1 MLRGAVTF
9 GEDFEQTYM
18 KRIFDLDKGMTQ
30 AISHF
35 SRHQDAKAVLENGRF
50 RYAGA
55 DQQNAE
61 KKIRSFYA
69 VTIWALVAVAAG
81 LLLITNL
88 AVERSE
94 EHTTELQSLM
104 STSYAVFCLKKKHT
118 SASTETTLHR
128 HHMR

>member
-35 SRHQDAKAVLENGRF
+35 SSHQDAKAVLENGRF
-50 RYAGA
+50 RYTVA

-81 LLLITNL
+81 ILLISNL
-88 AVERSE
+88 AFAYVGV
-94 EHTTELQSLM
+94 M
-104 STSYAVFCLKKKHT
+104 
-118 SASTETTLHR
+118 TETDKVIGRASGRARVWQHG
-128 HHMR
+128 